1 MTKNTILRYTLIDFS
16 EYDSFQEYRKALIEK
31 TADQLIEENL
41 EAFREL
47 AK

>member
-1 MTKNTILRYTLIDFS
+1 MTKNTKLRYAPIDFS
-16 EYDSFQEYRKALIEK
+16 EYDNFQEYRKALTEK